1 MDGRLIAAIAV
12 GVVTVGLAAYI
23 ISSHLIR

>member
-12 GVVTVGLAAYI
+12 GAITVGFAAYI
-23 ISSHLIR
+23 ISAHLVR